1 MTTPLIRSFAKRA
14 RLVFLCSIAMLVGNP
29 AWASFGN
36 CNDPAYLAQF
46 DPRRASAH
54 DFLCVESDRLPVT
67 SDAGTTH
74 IRIVQHLVA
83 DWATRPGA
91 MRAIKDGVAASVRAM
106 GTLGSFRI
114 SDVTILLIDGF
125 GPGGGSE
132 RFGDIAAAT
141 GFSPGD
147 ECHVAV
153 WLLGPGATAAY
164 GGSMISHELF
174 HCVQRSS
181 LTQAQMSTTA
191 GGGAAGGGTWWIEG
205 SADWFSTAALPPPSY
220 LQDRVSAFDS
230 DSPSVALNAMSYNA
244 YVFFAWLGG
253 AHGHTSVVP
262 FLRAMAS
269 SPAASAQRTAM
280 AGALPAAEWLKFA
293 EDYVDR
299 RIHDGQG
306 ASINSTP
313 TPGDQWEWRDSRTQN
328 AHLEPFVVERDRLSF
343 HCGRWNVTPRPATSH
358 AARTESGGSWGAVPV
373 SIDTISGGNG
383 DFRFAGLN
391 ATASDVSLHID
402 GRLAASCNECAG
414 TREIDR
420 CLVGAWQMSV
430 DGMEQ
435 WMREH
440 IHKATVTGVSQV
452 GNTLTLNSDGTFA
465 TGASHVNVQ
474 LQGSGGAS
482 GQGTLNGS
490 ASGRW
495 SAADGHLNMCPDESA
510 MSGTISVTTNGH
522 TTTIPHPA
530 HAMPPSSRVYSCAG
544 SSFTLTTQ
552 IGSMGSA
559 VSTYTKMTPSH

>member
-1 MTTPLIRSFAKRA
+1 
-14 RLVFLCSIAMLVGNP
+14 MLVGNP
-29 AWASFGN
+29 AWASFGD
-36 CNDPAYLAQF
+36 CNDPAYLAHF
-46 DPRRASAH
+46 DPSLTSAH
-54 DFLCVESDRLPVT
+54 GFLCVESDRLAVT
-67 SDAGTTH
+67 SEAGTTH
-74 IRIVQHLVA
+74 IRIIQHLVA

-91 MRAIKDGVAASVRAM
+91 LRAIKNGVAASVRAM

-125 GPGGGSE
+125 APGGGSE
-132 RFGDIAAAT
+132 RFGDIAAGT
-141 GFSPGD
+141 NFSPGD
-147 ECHVAV
+147 ECHIAV
-153 WLLGPGATAAY
+153 WLLGPGATAGY
-164 GGSMISHELF
+164 GASMIAHELF

-181 LTQAQMSTTA
+181 LTDAQMRTTA

-205 SADWFSTAALPPPSY
+205 SADWFSTAAVPPPSY
-220 LQDRVSAFDS
+220 FQDRVRAFDS
-230 DSPSVALNAMSYNA
+230 DSPTVALNAMSYDA

-253 AHGHTSVVP
+253 AHGHASVVP

-269 SPAASAQRTAM
+269 SPEPGAQRRAM
-280 AGALPAAEWLKFA
+280 ASALPAAEWLRFA
-293 EDYVDR
+293 EDYLDR

-313 TPGDQWEWRDSRTQN
+313 VPGDQWEWRDSRTQN
-328 AHLEPFVVERDRLSF
+328 TRLEPFVLARDRLSF

-358 AARTESGGSWGAVPV
+358 AARTESGGTWGEVPAN
-373 SIDTISGGNG
+373 IDTISGGNG
-383 DFRFAGLN
+383 DFRFAGMN
-391 ATASDVSLHID
+391 ATASEVSLQID
-402 GRLAASCNECAG
+402 GRLAASCAECAG

-420 CLVGAWQMSV
+420 CLVATWQMSV

-465 TGASHVNVQ
+465 TGASRVNVQ
-474 LQGSGGAS
+474 LQGSGGVS
-482 GQGTLNGS
+482 GQGALNGN

-495 SAADGHLNMCPDESA
+495 SAANGHLNLCPDESA
-510 MSGTISVTTNGH
+510 MSGTISVTKGGH

-530 HAMPPSSRVYSCAG
+530 NEMPPSSRAYSCAG
-544 SSFTLTTQ
+544 NSFTLTTP

-559 VSTYTKMTPSH
+559 VSTYTKTTPSH